1 MSNQFNREIIL
12 DTETTGL
19 SPEKGDRIVEIGCI
33 ELVNYNLTGNEFH
46 KYLNPEREMSEGAF
60 RVSGISDEFLKDKP
74 HFKEIANDLINFIGN
89 SKIVAHNAPFDIG
102 FLNNELK
109 ISNKKQIE
117 FDSVI
122 DTLALA
128 RKKFPGAQA
137 SLDALCKRFE
147 IDNSKRVKHGA
158 LLDAYLLTEV
168 YIELIGG
175 KQTTLILTED
185 KKEKISISNKK
196 KISIDRKYYITE
208 EEKLAHQDMLNLIQ
222 KPIWNKR

>member
-1 MSNQFNREIIL
+1 MSDQANREIIL

-19 SPEKGDRIVEIGCI
+19 SPERGDRIVEIGCV
-33 ELVNYNLTGNEFH
+33 ELVNYTPTGNEFH
-46 KYLNPEREMSEGAF
+46 KYLNPEREMSEGAY
-60 RVSGISDEFLKDKP
+60 RVSGLSDDFLKDKP
-74 HFKEIANDLINFIGN
+74 YFKEIANDLIGFIGN

-109 ISNKKQIE
+109 ICKKKQIE

-175 KQTTLILTED
+175 KQTTLILTEET
-185 KKEKISISNKK
+185 KEKILINNNKK
-196 KISIDRKYYITE
+196 ILINRKYDITE
-208 EEKLAHQDMLNLIQ
+208 KEKLAHQEMLNFISE
-222 KPIWNKR
+222 PIWEKK

>member
-185 KKEKISISNKK
+185 KKEKISLSNKK

>member
-1 MSNQFNREIIL
+1 MIREIIL

-19 SPEKGDRIVEIGCI
+19 SPERGDRIVEIGCV
-33 ELVNYNLTGNEFH
+33 ELVNYTPTGNEFH
-46 KYLNPEREMSEGAF
+46 KYLNPEREMSEGAY

-74 HFKEIANDLINFIGN
+74 HFKEIANDLINFIGK

-102 FLNNELK
+102 FLNNEFK

-175 KQTTLILTED
+175 KQTTLILTEER
-185 KKEKISISNKK
+185 KEKILINNNKK
-196 KISIDRKYYITE
+196 ILIDRKYDISE
-208 EEKLAHQDMLNLIQ
+208 EEKLAHQEMLNLIK
-222 KPIWNKR
+222 KPIWNKN

>member
-175 KQTTLILTED
+175 KQTTLILTEER
-185 KKEKISISNKK
+185 KEKILINNNKK
-196 KISIDRKYYITE
+196 ILIDRKYKISE
-208 EEKLAHQDMLNLIQ
+208 KEKLAHQEMLNLIQ
-222 KPIWNKR
+222 KPIWGKK